1 MEVTF
6 WYYMPTKIH
15 FPGTTYSQNKAAIK
29 ASFPKTCKW
38 DMKGRR
44 GWFGEDLA
52 IIAHLRSGEPGTL
65 YLEGK
70 QEYIDYVVKTCKNI
84 VDSCQIELV
93 NEIPVF
99 QPFTPGMEAKN
110 KEGLIDLSSSAQ
122 RKARIKNERVKLE
135 AAGMSED
142 FIKKWITIIE
152 KECQNQIETE
162 KS

>member
-1 MEVTF
+1 
-6 WYYMPTKIH
+6 
-15 FPGTTYSQNKAAIK
+15 
-29 ASFPKTCKW
+29 
-38 DMKGRR
+38 
-44 GWFGEDLA
+44 
-52 IIAHLRSGEPGTL
+52 
-65 YLEGK
+65 
-70 QEYIDYVVKTCKNI
+70 VVKTCKNI